1 MHIVATISFEQYA
14 AALSA
19 IRKNSPK
26 RAGKT
31 RWLAIFFLTILCLSL
46 AIALNTSATR
56 DFALAVYLVLAALYV
71 WSKLRAKS
79 CLKQVY
85 EAQKR
90 QLNGQ
95 QMDIDETGISGQ
107 WEDGNASYQF
117 KWSAFQNFAELPDAF
132 LFFPNSVSFV
142 RIPKE
147 SLSSD
152 EQLEIKHWGR
162 TKHDG
167 PAKI

>member
-1 MHIVATISFEQYA
+1 LHIVATISFEQYT

-19 IRKNSPK
+19 MRKNYQQ
-26 RAGKT
+26 RVRKT
-31 RWLAIFFLTILCLSL
+31 GWLAMFFVAILCFSL
-46 AIALNTSATR
+46 AIALKTSVSR
-56 DFALAVYLVLAALYV
+56 DFTLGIYFVLVTLYV

-85 EAQKR
+85 EAQKK

-95 QMDIDETGISGQ
+95 QMDINEAGISGQ
-107 WEDGNASYQF
+107 WEDGHATYQDQ
-117 KWSAFQNFAELPDAF
+117 WSAFQNFAELPDAL

-147 SLSSD
+147 SLSAED
-152 EQLEIKHWGR
+152 QLEIKRW
-162 TKHDG
+162 
-167 PAKI
+167 AKNSIR